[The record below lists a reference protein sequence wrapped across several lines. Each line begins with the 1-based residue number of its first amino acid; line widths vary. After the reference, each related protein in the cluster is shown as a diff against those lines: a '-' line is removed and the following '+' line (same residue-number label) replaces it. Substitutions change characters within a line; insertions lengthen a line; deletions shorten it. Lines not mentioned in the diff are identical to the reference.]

1 MYPARGR
8 RAGRGNFLFDGLF
21 DPKESFPRFLH
32 LKKAG
37 NIVLYILSNTVVT
50 LLSAVEFL
58 LLVRAVLSWVAPD
71 SDHPVSNAVFTV
83 TDWILA
89 PMRAL
94 LDKTG
99 WFQNSMIDMSY
110 LLTILVLWGIS
121 SLFLFL

>member
-1 MYPARGR
+1 M
-8 RAGRGNFLFDGLF
+8 
-21 DPKESFPRFLH
+21 
-32 LKKAG
+32 
-37 NIVLYILSNTVVT
+37 VLYILSNTVVT

-99 WFQNSMIDMSY
+99 WFQKSMIDMSY

>member
-1 MYPARGR
+1 M
-8 RAGRGNFLFDGLF
+8 
-21 DPKESFPRFLH
+21 
-32 LKKAG
+32 
-37 NIVLYILSNTVVT
+37 
-50 LLSAVEFL
+50 
-58 LLVRAVLSWVAPD
+58 
-71 SDHPVSNAVFTV
+71 FTV